1 MMLWI
6 VIACGVFALLYG
18 VYTSRVVLGASA
30 GNERMQEISAAI
42 QEGAAAYLNRQ
53 YTTIAIVGA
62 VIAAACSAR
71 PRSTRGCRG
80 WASRSAIEV
89 DR

>member
-18 VYTSRVVLGASA
+18 VYTSRVVLSASP
-30 GNERMQEISAAI
+30 GNERMQEIAAAI

-62 VIAAACSAR
+62 VIAVLVWLLLGWLSAVAATTR
-71 PRSTRGCRG
+71 P
-80 WASRSAIEV
+80 
-89 DR
+89 